1 MCKDDKY
8 ISLEC
13 DTFEA
18 LKEDFDKIMNDISE
32 VITRST
38 RAARDMNIATGSVL
52 IAKLR
57 HRHIPQT
64 LRSPNMSR
72 GEKKCK
78 KGR

>member
-1 MCKDDKY
+1 
-8 ISLEC
+8 
-13 DTFEA
+13 
-18 LKEDFDKIMNDISE
+18 
-32 VITRST
+32 
-38 RAARDMNIATGSVL
+38 MNIATGSVL